1 MMYRLLLA
9 DVVVSFYCDLDV
21 DDQSILWLRMKR
33 LGSDPFQDP
42 DFRGFDNEGREI
54 DGVIE
59 GVYAIIY
66 YVDHAVKEIKVIDI
80 RFADF

>member
-1 MMYRLLLA
+1 MYRLLLA

-33 LGSDPFQDP
+33 LADDPGQDP
-42 DFRGFDNEGREI
+42 DFGSFDNEGRKI

-66 YVDHAVKEIKVIDI
+66 YVDHAAKEVKVIDI
-80 RFADF
+80 RFADL